1 MASSDPILRCAGA
14 GQVQPF
20 PPGRAC
26 AAPAAIP
33 FSSAQGVSAGR
44 QALYSFTATRRR
56 SRAGFGRG
64 IRECLGDVGTHV
76 SEMPSIIS
84 RSMVIRTPR
93 SRSSQIPHRI
103 DGFLPNDDFAL
114 NRKFWSKRSIFIIT
128 VTCFGSM
135 LRLHYPFFLHF
146 FSSPS
151 ATDTFGSPCSRL
163 PFLSSLSPGPP
174 PIPLLLAGE
183 ALRAGG
189 GGRCGDAGQ
198 IQFFFTF
205 FLLFIQKILEKM

>member
-1 MASSDPILRCAGA
+1 MAAGA

-33 FSSAQGVSAGR
+33 FSSAQDVSAGR

-84 RSMVIRTPR
+84 RSMVRMPR
-93 SRSSQIPHRI
+93 SPPNRRLDRSTSVPRTILHKCAAAARTATNPGGEGKHGIAAVKTERRCCWI
-103 DGFLPNDDFAL
+103 LLPLKKNL
-114 NRKFWSKRSIFIIT
+114 
-128 VTCFGSM
+128 M
-135 LRLHYPFFLHF
+135 
-146 FSSPS
+146 
-151 ATDTFGSPCSRL
+151 
-163 PFLSSLSPGPP
+163 
-174 PIPLLLAGE
+174 LAGQNSNL
-183 ALRAGG
+183 AIA
-189 GGRCGDAGQ
+189 
-198 IQFFFTF
+198 
-205 FLLFIQKILEKM
+205 FLTDKFKAA